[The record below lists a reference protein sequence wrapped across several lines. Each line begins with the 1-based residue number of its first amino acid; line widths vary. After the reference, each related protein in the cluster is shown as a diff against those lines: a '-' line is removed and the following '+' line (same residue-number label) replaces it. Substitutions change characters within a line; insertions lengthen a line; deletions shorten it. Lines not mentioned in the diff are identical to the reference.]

1 MKTPKINNINKPI
14 LLRPKKGY
22 VFQNI
27 PVYFFPDN
35 NTSITGVEFLF
46 EIDSSILN
54 KNSALSLSS
63 VNSYL
68 TCGTNKMTEFEIN
81 KKIDSFGAYIS
92 KNYNRRHFELSLH
105 TLSNTI
111 SSVLPVMTDCIF
123 NSIFPEEVIK
133 NKLDN
138 EKKSF
143 IISSTKV
150 TEKAKI
156 KFKEILYGNDHVFGK
171 KTESNDFNNLNSNIL
186 NNIHSN
192 ICCFQVEKNKNFVSN
207 LNILISGDYPK
218 NIIRIL
224 EDNLPKSFQIN
235 SFQKLESVDKRS
247 SSCHYIVKDKALQ
260 TAFRIGRILPGH
272 SHCDFFGLKVLITI
286 LGGYFGSR
294 LMTNIREEKG
304 YTYGI
309 GAYLLTEKN
318 YSELNIVT
326 EAGSQYTKQV
336 YSEIV
341 KEIKN
346 LSENSISLSELSRVK
361 SYMLGSILHNCNG
374 LFPQV
379 SVFKDLKKH
388 DSNFNFLEKLNFEIN
403 SITPSKIKY
412 LANKYL
418 NVDDISFVACGPKE
432 EKIW

>member
-1 MKTPKINNINKPI
+1 
-14 LLRPKKGY
+14 
-22 VFQNI
+22 
-27 PVYFFPDN
+27 
-35 NTSITGVEFLF
+35 
-46 EIDSSILN
+46 
-54 KNSALSLSS
+54 
-63 VNSYL
+63 
-68 TCGTNKMTEFEIN
+68 
-81 KKIDSFGAYIS
+81 
-92 KNYNRRHFELSLH
+92 
-105 TLSNTI
+105 
-111 SSVLPVMTDCIF
+111 MTDCIF
-123 NSIFPEEVIK
+123 NSIFPEEIIK

-171 KTESNDFNNLNSNIL
+171 KTELNDFNNLNSNIL

-235 SFQKLESVDKRS
+235 SFQKLESVDERS

-260 TAFRIGRILPGH
+260 TAFRVGRILPGY

-309 GAYLLTEKN
+309 GAYLLTEKH
-318 YSELNIVT
+318 SELNIVT

-346 LSENSISLSELSRVK
+346 LSTNSISLSELSRVK

-388 DSNFNFLEKLNFEIN
+388 DSNFSFLDNLNFEIN
-403 SITPSKIKY
+403 SITPPK
-412 LANKYL
+412 L
-418 NVDDISFVACGPKE
+418 NI
-432 EKIW
+432 

>member
-1 MKTPKINNINKPI
+1 MSSNNNI
-14 LLRPKKGY
+14 
-22 VFQNI
+22 
-27 PVYFFPDN
+27 
-35 NTSITGVEFLF
+35 GV
-46 EIDSSILN
+46 
-54 KNSALSLSS
+54 
-63 VNSYL
+63 
-68 TCGTNKMTEFEIN
+68 
-81 KKIDSFGAYIS
+81 
-92 KNYNRRHFELSLH
+92 
-105 TLSNTI
+105 
-111 SSVLPVMTDCIF
+111 P
-123 NSIFPEEVIK
+123 
-133 NKLDN
+133 
-138 EKKSF
+138 
-143 IISSTKV
+143 
-150 TEKAKI
+150 
-156 KFKEILYGNDHVFGK
+156 
-171 KTESNDFNNLNSNIL
+171 
-186 NNIHSN
+186 
-192 ICCFQVEKNKNFVSN
+192 
-207 LNILISGDYPK
+207 
-218 NIIRIL
+218 
-224 EDNLPKSFQIN
+224 
-235 SFQKLESVDKRS
+235 
-247 SSCHYIVKDKALQ
+247 
-260 TAFRIGRILPGH
+260 
-272 SHCDFFGLKVLITI
+272 CDFFGLKVLITI

-346 LSENSISLSELSRVK
+346 LSENSISFSELSRVK